1 MSKKIKQKQFA
12 KEAFNLSEGA
22 AHVDTQND
30 ENLCKTQV
38 SGVAAT
44 LPPLSSS
51 LPKGARGEKNISSIE
66 GRGSKGV
73 GDNLPS
79 SGTMCHLL
87 PHRGEGIKEMLKRV
101 QHDMFNFLKRTY
113 SLINLFTYSLRK
125 RAAFTLAEVLI
136 TLGIIGVVAAM
147 TMPVLVANHRKSVVE
162 TRLQKFYSVM
172 NQAIIQSEIEN
183 GDKSTWNINMEVD
196 GDFNDVADNL
206 EWYNKYLAKYL
217 KTLKVEK
224 NSDNYVIVYFPD
236 GSAVI
241 IRRGGSTYN
250 FFPEAKHLGNLTK
263 DDIFDNQNNPDNPLA
278 YGKNNFFFA
287 FYPNSDNEKWKFHK
301 DKGLEPYKWINGSVD
316 NISWRKT
323 SYGCSET
330 GSKVYCTA
338 LIQEN
343 GWKIPKDY
351 PIRF

>member
-1 MSKKIKQKQFA
+1 MEIVMSKKIKQKQFA

-51 LPKGARGEKNISSIE
+51 LPKG
-66 GRGSKGV
+66 GRGKNVSPFT
-73 GDNLPS
+73 LRTS
-79 SGTMCHLL
+79 
-87 PHRGEGIKEMLKRV
+87 LK
-101 QHDMFNFLKRTY
+101 KKT
-113 SLINLFTYSLRK
+113 
-125 RAAFTLAEVLI
+125 AFTLAEVLI

-330 GSKVYCTA
+330 GSKLYCTA